1 MNCNKNIYFRFL
13 SFLEVEIAQVLK
25 NNSFWKPR
33 TSLSY
38 TVNAIVADDL
48 TTQELEY
55 Q

>member
-1 MNCNKNIYFRFL
+1 MNYNKNLYFRFL

-25 NNSFWKPR
+25 NYSFWKPR

-38 TVNAIVADDL
+38 TVNAIVVDDL
-48 TTQELEY
+48 TTHELEH